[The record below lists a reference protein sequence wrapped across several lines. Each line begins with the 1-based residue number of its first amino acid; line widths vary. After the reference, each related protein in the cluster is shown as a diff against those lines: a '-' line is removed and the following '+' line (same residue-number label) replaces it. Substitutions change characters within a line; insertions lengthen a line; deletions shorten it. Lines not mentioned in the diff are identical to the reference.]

1 MTDNDLVFTIR
12 FAYYSKRKA
21 CLEQPSSST
30 ASEQGIELRLLRPH
44 PPESNGKV
52 VRFIKRELYI

>member
-1 MTDNDLVFTIR
+1 MTDNDLVFAIR

-21 CLEQPSSST
+21 CFEQPSCST

-44 PPESNGKV
+44 PQEPNGKI